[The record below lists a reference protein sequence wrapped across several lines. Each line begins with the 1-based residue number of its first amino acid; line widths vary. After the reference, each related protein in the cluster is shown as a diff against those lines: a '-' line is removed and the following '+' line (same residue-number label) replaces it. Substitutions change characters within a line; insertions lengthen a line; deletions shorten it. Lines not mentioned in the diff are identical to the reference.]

1 MRNIWGMLLIVLF
14 LSSLTEYGSSF
25 NAAGILHSY
34 RLKGIRECH
43 TRSMTLVRM
52 FVNDSNTVTTTAGAA
67 ENQEKK
73 TSTTTYSDP
82 NGQVF
87 LLHSTVKIITPNIKA
102 HHVSSK
108 GFGTFSE
115 DSKTFTP
122 ASENAERKDRCLVL
136 PLGLMGKVTQI
147 YDSGDSDSSLPLQV
161 KFTPGQSGA
170 YDVPVAFTM
179 HLDTTEV
186 EVIS

>member
-1 MRNIWGMLLIVLF
+1 MLLVVLF

-25 NAAGILHSY
+25 NPGGILHSY

-52 FVNDSNTVTTTAGAA
+52 FVNDSNTVITTAGAA
-67 ENQEKK
+67 ENKEKETLQ

-82 NGQVF
+82 NGNVF

-102 HHVSSK
+102 HHVASK

-122 ASENAERKDRCLVL
+122 ASENAERKDKCLVL